1 MSESHA
7 PPVQVGDPPEDRQ
20 LACCSLPVEAGRS
33 LRAADTPLAIPQ
45 IDHIGMLLRVLEA
58 PSVSGGPLGHVFSP
72 EIDDRLTRA
81 KLGYS
86 SSLFAALRCRYAASA
101 AHALRVALSCSAW
114 ALRQGMEPARRGLI
128 EAAALLHDIGVVGV
142 PDRVLFKPGP
152 LEPEEAVFF
161 DQSRRL
167 SVEILQAA
175 NAAPELL
182 TIVENVGAWF
192 DGSRPGFSLC
202 GEKLP
207 TGARMIAV
215 AEAYDS
221 MTTEQVFRRA
231 MPQERALGELFQ
243 GAGRQF
249 DPRLVEEFAAL
260 VAGNLPRLHCEVA
273 EQWLGAPDAGQA
285 HGLWDAP
292 PAAHSS
298 AARSPLAL
306 FGARLLDH
314 MHDAVVFVDAN
325 LRIVR
330 WNHGAERLTGI
341 SAVGVSHRPWSP
353 MLLKMQNEKGEPVAD
368 EDCPVLSAIRTGV
381 QSLRRLVI
389 CGRGGRPVAV
399 DSHAIPVI
407 ADDGQ
412 TCGAALLLHDASC
425 ETSLEARCQSLYER
439 ATRDPLTQV
448 ANRAEF
454 DRVFELF
461 VAAHQEQRVPC
472 SLIICDLD
480 HFKQVND
487 QFGHPAGDEAIKA
500 LASVL
505 RNACRSGDL
514 VARYGGEEFV
524 MLCAHTDNAAATRR
538 AEEIRRTLACQRLPV
553 LGGKALTAS
562 FGVTEIQP
570 GDTPAT
576 MLRRADRALLLAKQ
590 QGRNRVVQLGIGCD
604 TEGLPPRPT
613 QPTAGAPQ
621 PVILHQQLVTPV
633 PAAVAVEKLRGFVA
647 DHQAQVIRLEGN
659 RMQLHIVDHRYR
671 RRSSDRPIAF
681 RIEVRMQEEK
691 VSRPAPDGG
700 AGREVIQTRIYVT
713 IAPLSHRDRRRSRSA
728 ERARELSASLRSYL
742 MATQEAE
749 TAEILPPEQ
758 GILYRVRKIF
768 LPWLLKQEKD
778 PGR

>member
-1 MSESHA
+1 MSDSHA
-7 PPVQVGDPPEDRQ
+7 PPVPMGTPPF
-20 LACCSLPVEAGRS
+20 
-33 LRAADTPLAIPQ
+33 AADTSLALPQ
-45 IDHIGMLLRVLEA
+45 IDRIGMLLGVLAA
-58 PSVSGGPLGHVFSP
+58 PGVSGGPLGHVFSA
-72 EIDDRLTRA
+72 EIDDRLARA
-81 KLGYS
+81 KLGGT

-114 ALRQGMEPARRGLI
+114 AARRGMEPVQRGRI

-152 LEPEEAVFF
+152 LAPEESTFF

-167 SVEILQAA
+167 SVEILQAGSA
-175 NAAPELL
+175 DAELL
-182 TIVENVGAWF
+182 AIVANVGAWF
-192 DGSRPGFSLC
+192 DGSRPGFGLC
-202 GEKLP
+202 GEELP

-215 AEAYDS
+215 AEAFDS

-249 DPRLVEEFAAL
+249 DPRLVEEFAGL
-260 VAGNLPRLHCEVA
+260 VAHNLPRLHCEAA
-273 EQWLGAPDAGQA
+273 EQWLGTPEAPEAQ
-285 HGLWDAP
+285 GLWNTAAP
-292 PAAHSS
+292 GT
-298 AARSPLAL
+298 SPLAPRNPWEL
-306 FGARLLDH
+306 FGARLLEH

-325 LRIVR
+325 LRITR

-353 MLLKMQNEKGEPVAD
+353 MLLKMQNEKGEPVGD

-381 QSLRRLVI
+381 QSLRRLAI

-399 DSHAIPVI
+399 DSHAIPVV

-412 TCGAALLLHDASC
+412 TCGAVLLLHDASS

-524 MLCAHTDNAAATRR
+524 MLCAHTDSVAATRR
-538 AEEIRRTLACQRLPV
+538 AEEIRRTLAYQRLPV

-604 TEGLPPRPT
+604 TASLIPRPP
-613 QPTAGAPQ
+613 QTATAPPQ
-621 PVILHQQLVTPV
+621 AVILHQQLVTPV
-633 PAAVAVEKLRGFVA
+633 PAAVAAEKLRGFVA
-647 DHQAQVIRLEGN
+647 DHRARVVRLEGN
-659 RMQLHIVDHRYR
+659 QMELQIADHRYR

-681 RIEVRMQEEK
+681 RIEVRMQEER

-700 AGREVIQTRIYVT
+700 AARDAIQTRMYVT
-713 IAPLSHRDRRRSRSA
+713 IAPLSHRDRRRSQAA
-728 ERARELSASLRSYL
+728 ERARELSASLRAYL

-749 TAEILPPEQ
+749 TAELLPAEN
-758 GILYRVRKIF
+758 GILCRVRKLF
-768 LPWLLKQEKD
+768 LPWLLKQENTAAQ
-778 PGR
+778 

>member
-1 MSESHA
+1 MSETHA
-7 PPVQVGDPPEDRQ
+7 PPVQGGPPF
-20 LACCSLPVEAGRS
+20 
-33 LRAADTPLAIPQ
+33 AADTLLGIPP
-45 IDHIGMLLRVLEA
+45 IDRIGVLLRVLEGPA
-58 PSVSGGPLGHVFSP
+58 AGGSPLGYVFSP
-72 EIDDRLTRA
+72 EIDDRLVRR
-81 KLGYS
+81 KLGGS
-86 SSLFAALRCRYAASA
+86 SSLFTVLRCRYAASA

-114 ALRQGMEPARRGLI
+114 AARRGI
-128 EAAALLHDIGVVGV
+128 EPAKQGRIEVAALLHDIGVVGV

-152 LEPEEAVFF
+152 LEPDESVFF
-161 DQSRRL
+161 DQSRRM
-167 SVEILQAA
+167 SVEILRAA
-175 NAAPELL
+175 SAEPELL
-182 TIVENVGAWF
+182 AVIENVGAWF
-192 DGSRPGFSLC
+192 DGSRPGFGLC

-207 TGARMIAV
+207 TAARMIAV
-215 AEAYDS
+215 AEAFDA

-231 MPQERALGELFQ
+231 LPQERALGELFQ

-249 DPRLVEEFAAL
+249 DPRLVQEFAAL
-260 VAGNLPRLHCEVA
+260 VAENLPRLHCEAA
-273 EQWLGAPDAGQA
+273 ERWLDNSDCGQGPRWWQGEPSA
-285 HGLWDAP
+285 ASP
-292 PAAHSS
+292 PASQNT
-298 AARSPLAL
+298 LEL

-314 MHDAVVFVDAN
+314 MHDAVVFVDGN

-353 MLLKMQNEKGEPVAD
+353 ALLKMQNEKGEPVAD
-368 EDCPVLSAIRTGV
+368 EDCPVLSALRTGV

-407 ADDGQ
+407 AEDGR
-412 TCGAALLLHDASC
+412 TCGAVLLLHDASS

-461 VAAHQEQRVPC
+461 VSAHQEQRVPC

-524 MLCAHTDNAAATRR
+524 MLCAHTDNTAATRR

-553 LGGKALTAS
+553 LGGKSLTAS

-570 GDTPAT
+570 GDTPPT

-604 TEGLPPRPT
+604 TEGLPPRPP
-613 QPTAGAPQ
+613 QASAGPST
-621 PVILHQQLVTPV
+621 PVVLHQQLVTPV
-633 PAAVAVEKLRGFVA
+633 PATVAVEKLRGFVV
-647 DHQAQVIRLEGN
+647 DHQARVIRLDGN
-659 RMQLHIVDHRYR
+659 HIQLHIDDPRYR
-671 RRSSDRPIAF
+671 RRAGDRPVAF
-681 RIEVRMQEEK
+681 RVEIRLQEEQ
-691 VSRPAPDGG
+691 VARQAPGGGTGPA
-700 AGREVIQTRIYVT
+700 VIQTRMFVT
-713 IAPLSHRDRRRSRSA
+713 IAPLSSRDRRRSQAA
-728 ERARELSASLRSYL
+728 ERARELSTSLRSYL

-749 TAEILPPEQ
+749 TTEDLPADD
-758 GILYRVRKIF
+758 GLLYRVRKIF
-768 LPWLLKQEKD
+768 LPWLLRPEKKD
-778 PGR
+778 SGN

>member
-1 MSESHA
+1 MSEIHA
-7 PPVQVGDPPEDRQ
+7 PPVQVGPP
-20 LACCSLPVEAGRS
+20 PF
-33 LRAADTPLAIPQ
+33 AADSPLAIPQ
-45 IDHIGMLLRVLEA
+45 IDRIGVLLRVLDTPTVGA
-58 PSVSGGPLGHVFSP
+58 GPSGYVFSP
-72 EIDDRLTRA
+72 EVDDRLARA
-81 KLGYS
+81 KLGGS
-86 SSLFAALRCRYAASA
+86 SSLFTVLRCRYAASA

-114 ALRQGMEPARRGLI
+114 GVRQGMEPAHQSRV
-128 EAAALLHDIGVVGV
+128 EVAALWHDIGVVGV

-152 LEPEEAVFF
+152 LEPEESVFF
-161 DQSRRL
+161 DHSRRL

-175 NAAPELL
+175 CAEAELL
-182 TIVENVGAWF
+182 AIVENVGAWF
-192 DGSRPGFSLC
+192 DGSRPGFGLC
-202 GEKLP
+202 GQQLP
-207 TGARMIAV
+207 TAARMIAV
-215 AEAYDS
+215 AEAFDS
-221 MTTEQVFRRA
+221 MTTEQVYRRA
-231 MPQERALGELFQ
+231 LPQERALGELFQ

-260 VAGNLPRLHCEVA
+260 VAENLPRLHCEAA
-273 EQWLGAPDAGQA
+273 ERWLGSADSGQGL
-285 HGLWDAP
+285 GLWERTAPSPRP
-292 PAAHSS
+292 PAPHN
-298 AARSPLAL
+298 PLEL
-306 FGARLLDH
+306 FSARLLDH
-314 MHDAVVFVDAN
+314 MHDAVVFLDGN

-341 SAVGVSHRPWSP
+341 SAAGISHRLWSP
-353 MLLKMQNEKGEPVAD
+353 ALLKMQNEKGEPVAD
-368 EDCPVLSAIRTGV
+368 EDCPVLSAVRTGV

-399 DSHAIPVI
+399 DSHAIPVL
-407 ADDGQ
+407 ADDGRA
-412 TCGAALLLHDASC
+412 CGAVLLLHDASS

-461 VAAHQEQRVPC
+461 VSAHQEQRVPC
-472 SLIICDLD
+472 SLMICDLD

-505 RNACRSGDL
+505 RSACRSGDL

-524 MLCAHTDNAAATRR
+524 MLCAHTDIAAATRR

-553 LGGKALTAS
+553 LGGKSVTAS

-590 QGRNRVVQLGIGCD
+590 QGRNRVVQLGMGCD
-604 TEGLPPRPT
+604 PEGLPPRPVQAST
-613 QPTAGAPQ
+613 GPSQ
-621 PVILHQQLVTPV
+621 PVVLHQQLVTPV
-633 PAAVAVEKLRGFVA
+633 PASVAVEKLRGFVA
-647 DHQAQVIRLEGN
+647 DHQARVIRTDGNHLE
-659 RMQLHIVDHRYR
+659 LHIDDYRYR
-671 RRSSDRPIAF
+671 RRASDRPVAF
-681 RIEVRMQEEK
+681 RVQIRLQEEQ
-691 VSRPAPDGG
+691 VARPGPSGG
-700 AGREVIQTRIYVT
+700 PGCEVIQTRMFVT
-713 IAPLSHRDRRRSRSA
+713 IAPLSHRDRRRSQAA

-749 TAEILPPEQ
+749 TAEAVPPDN

-768 LPWLLKQEKD
+768 LPWLLKPEKD
-778 PGR
+778 SGN

>member
-1 MSESHA
+1 MSDSHA
-7 PPVQVGDPPEDRQ
+7 PPVQVGT
-20 LACCSLPVEAGRS
+20 LPIAG
-33 LRAADTPLAIPQ
+33 DTPLAIPQ
-45 IDHIGMLLRVLEA
+45 IDRIGALLRVLEA
-58 PSVSGGPLGHVFSP
+58 PGVAGSPLGHVFSP
-72 EIDDRLTRA
+72 EIDDRLARA
-81 KLGYS
+81 KLGGT
-86 SSLFAALRCRYAASA
+86 SSLFAVLRCRYAASA

-114 ALRQGMEPARRGLI
+114 AVRRGIEPAKRGRI

-152 LEPEEAVFF
+152 LEPDESVFF

-175 NAAPELL
+175 SADPELL
-182 TIVENVGAWF
+182 AIVENVGAWF
-192 DGSRPGFSLC
+192 DGSRPGFGLS
-202 GEKLP
+202 GEQLP

-215 AEAYDS
+215 AEAFDS

-260 VAGNLPRLHCEVA
+260 VADSLPRLHCEAA
-273 EQWLGAPDAGQA
+273 EQWLGTPDAGQA
-285 HGLWDAP
+285 RWLWHASP
-292 PAAHSS
+292 PAACPS
-298 AARSPLAL
+298 ASRNPLDL
-306 FGARLLDH
+306 FGARLLEH
-314 MHDAVVFVDAN
+314 MHDAVVFVDGN

-330 WNHGAERLTGI
+330 WNPGAERLTGI

-407 ADDGQ
+407 ADGGQ
-412 TCGAALLLHDASC
+412 TLGGVLLLHDASS

-553 LGGKALTAS
+553 LGGKSVTAS

-590 QGRNRVVQLGIGCD
+590 QGRNRVVQLGIGSD
-604 TEGLPPRPT
+604 TGDLPPRPP
-613 QPTAGAPQ
+613 QPDAPSSQ

-647 DHQAQVIRLEGN
+647 DHQARVIRLDGN
-659 RMQLHIVDHRYR
+659 HVELHVVDQRYR

-681 RIEVRMQEEK
+681 RVEVRMQEEQ

-700 AGREVIQTRIYVT
+700 AGRDVIQTRMFVT
-713 IAPLSHRDRRRSRSA
+713 IAPLSHRDRRRSQAA

-749 TAEILPPEQ
+749 TAEALSPEH
-758 GILYRVRKIF
+758 GVLYRVRKIF
-768 LPWLLKQEKD
+768 LPWLLKQAKD
-778 PGR
+778 PGP

>member
-1 MSESHA
+1 MSDSHA
-7 PPVQVGDPPEDRQ
+7 PPAPVGTQPF
-20 LACCSLPVEAGRS
+20 
-33 LRAADTPLAIPQ
+33 AADTPLALPQ
-45 IDHIGMLLRVLEA
+45 IDRIGVLLRVLETA
-58 PSVSGGPLGHVFSP
+58 SPGAAFSGYVFSP
-72 EIDDRLTRA
+72 EMDDRLARA
-81 KLGYS
+81 KLGGT
-86 SSLFAALRCRYAASA
+86 SSLFAVLRCRYAASA

-114 ALRQGMEPARRGLI
+114 AARQGMEPGQRGRL

-152 LEPEEAVFF
+152 LEPEESVFF

-175 NAAPELL
+175 GAEPELL
-182 TIVENVGAWF
+182 AIVENIGAWF
-192 DGSRPGFSLC
+192 DGSRPGFGLS
-202 GEKLP
+202 GEQLP
-207 TGARMIAV
+207 SGARMIAV
-215 AEAYDS
+215 AEAFDS

-231 MPQERALGELFQ
+231 LPQERALGELFQ

-249 DPRLVEEFAAL
+249 DPRLVHEFAAL
-260 VAGNLPRLHCEVA
+260 VADNLPRLHSEAA
-273 EQWLGAPDAGQA
+273 ERWLGLAEAGEPS
-285 HGLWDAP
+285 GLWQSERGGASPAP
-292 PAAHSS
+292 
-298 AARSPLAL
+298 ARNGLEL
-306 FGARLLDH
+306 FGTRLLDH
-314 MHDAVVFVDAN
+314 MHDAVVFVDGN

-341 SAVGVSHRPWSP
+341 SAVGVCHRLWSP
-353 MLLKMQNEKGEPVAD
+353 NLLRMQNEKGQPVGD
-368 EDCPVLSAIRTGV
+368 EDCPVLSALRTGV

-389 CGRGGRPVAV
+389 AGRGGRPVAV

-407 ADDGQ
+407 ADDGR
-412 TCGAALLLHDASC
+412 TCGAVLLLHDASS

-461 VAAHQEQRVPC
+461 VSAHQEQRVPC

-480 HFKQVND
+480 HFKRVND

-505 RNACRSGDL
+505 RNACRAGDL

-524 MLCAHTDNAAATRR
+524 MLCAHTDNTEATRR

-553 LGGKALTAS
+553 LGGKSLTAS

-590 QGRNRVVQLGIGCD
+590 QGRNRVVQLGTGCD
-604 TEGLPPRPT
+604 TELLPPRPI
-613 QPTAGAPQ
+613 QGPGPPPQ
-621 PVILHQQLVTPV
+621 PVVLHQQLVTPV
-633 PAAVAVEKLRGFVA
+633 PASVAAEKLRGFVA
-647 DHQAQVIRLEGN
+647 DHQARVLRLEGN
-659 RMQLHIVDHRYR
+659 HIELHIDDPRYR
-671 RRSSDRPIAF
+671 RRAGDRPITF
-681 RIEVRMQEEK
+681 RLAVRLQEEQ
-691 VSRPAPDGG
+691 VARPAPQGTPP
-700 AGREVIQTRIYVT
+700 REVVQTRMFVT
-713 IAPLSHRDRRRSRSA
+713 IAPLSHRDRRRQHAA

-749 TAEILPPEQ
+749 AAETLPPDK
-758 GILYRVRKIF
+758 GLLHRVRKVF
-768 LPWLLKQEKD
+768 LPWLFRDKKES
-778 PGR
+778 GA

>member
-7 PPVQVGDPPEDRQ
+7 PPVEVGVP
-20 LACCSLPVEAGRS
+20 SFGT
-33 LRAADTPLAIPQ
+33 DTSLAIPQ
-45 IDHIGMLLRVLEA
+45 IDRIGALLRVLEA
-58 PSVSGGPLGHVFSP
+58 PGVGGSPSGHVFSA
-72 EIDDRLTRA
+72 EIDDRLARA
-81 KLGYS
+81 KLGKT
-86 SSLFAALRCRYAASA
+86 SSLFAVLRCRYAGSA

-114 ALRQGMEPARRGLI
+114 AVRQGVEPTKRSRI
-128 EAAALLHDIGVVGV
+128 EVAALLHDIGVVGV

-152 LEPEEAVFF
+152 LEPEEVVFF

-175 NAAPELL
+175 SADPELL
-182 TIVENVGAWF
+182 AIVENVGAWF
-192 DGSRPGFSLC
+192 DGSRPGFGLC

-215 AEAYDS
+215 AEAFDS
-221 MTTEQVFRRA
+221 MTSDQVFRRA

-260 VAGNLPRLHCEVA
+260 VADNLPRLHCEA
-273 EQWLGAPDAGQA
+273 AQRWLEAVDAGQMPWF
-285 HGLWDAP
+285 GESQP
-292 PAAHSS
+292 S
-298 AARSPLAL
+298 AARPPAPRSILDL
-306 FGARLLDH
+306 FGARMLDH
-314 MHDAVVFVDAN
+314 MHDAVVFVDGS
-325 LRIVR
+325 LRIVQ

-341 SAVGVSHRPWSP
+341 SAAGVSHRPWSP

-389 CGRGGRPVAV
+389 SGRGGRPVAV

-412 TCGAALLLHDASC
+412 TCGAVLLLHDASS

-461 VAAHQEQRVPC
+461 VSAHQEQRVPC

-538 AEEIRRTLACQRLPV
+538 AEEIRRTLACQHLPV
-553 LGGKALTAS
+553 LGGRSLTAS

-604 TEGLPPRPT
+604 TEDLPPRP
-613 QPTAGAPQ
+613 PQ
-621 PVILHQQLVTPV
+621 PSAGPPQPIVLRQQLVTPV

-647 DHQAQVIRLEGN
+647 DHQARVIRLDGN
-659 RMQLHIVDHRYR
+659 HMELHVVDQRYQ
-671 RRSSDRPIAF
+671 RRSGDRPIAF
-681 RIEVRMQEEK
+681 RVEVRMQEEQ
-691 VSRPAPDGG
+691 VSRPTPNGG
-700 AGREVIQTRIYVT
+700 PGRDVVQTRMFVT
-713 IAPLSHRDRRRSRSA
+713 IAPLSHRDRRRSQAA

-749 TAEILPPEQ
+749 TAETLPAEH

-768 LPWLLKQEKD
+768 LPWVLKHENK
-778 PGR
+778 PSH